1 MASGNQDHID
11 PYNAGYDQLEQIP
24 GASETTDQY
33 ITVHGQFP
41 RFHEHHTADFGF
53 PMNNA
58 VANTLPV
65 QPGIDAKREFNWLIP
80 AILTTI
86 ICCSPCGIKAI
97 REARQ
102 DLKRAL
108 IKNYAYVESSKNV
121 KTCTFSKVPFIV
133 REIIPGNKRICHG
146 RCYWWTQEFLLCQNI
161 YHNLNNIWNLP
172 LDLHR
177 LSYLQH

>member
-102 DLKRAL
+102 ATRE
-108 IKNYAYVESSKNV
+108 YAMGDVIGGRKSSCCAK
-121 KTCTFSKVPFIV
+121 IY
-133 REIIPGNKRICHG
+133 IIISIIFGICLWIYTGFRI
-146 RCYWWTQEFLLCQNI
+146 YNI
-161 YHNLNNIWNLP
+161 NRQ
-172 LDLHR
+172 D
-177 LSYLQH
+177 